1 MARAN
6 RGIYTVKALR
16 HGLIHGEEEE
26 GCSRKGVVGTP
37 ADGQVVLSH
46 PARANRFEQG
56 PLGTKAESFDA
67 YCGAFPDDQTEIA
80 MLSVL
85 IPKVKQGRCDVIWL
99 SKVRARSF
107 LPPARADL
115 CLQNQAAARYSS

>member
-16 HGLIHGEEEE
+16 HGLRHGKEEE

-37 ADGQVVLSH
+37 ADGQVVLSP
-46 PARANRFEQG
+46 PARADRFEQG
-56 PLGTKAESFDA
+56 PSWSWPTRRAPAAALGTKAASFDD
-67 YCGAFPDDQTEIA
+67 YRGSLPDDQTEIA

-85 IPKVKQGRCDVIWL
+85 IPKVTHGRCDVI
-99 SKVRARSF
+99 
-107 LPPARADL
+107 
-115 CLQNQAAARYSS
+115 